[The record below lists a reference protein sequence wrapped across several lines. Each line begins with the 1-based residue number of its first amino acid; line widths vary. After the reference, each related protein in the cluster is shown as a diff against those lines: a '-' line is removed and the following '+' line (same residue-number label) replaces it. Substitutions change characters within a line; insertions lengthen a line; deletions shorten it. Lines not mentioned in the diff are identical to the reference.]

1 MICFLFFINY
11 HLPLNNRVIEELSKF
26 LFMCHI
32 YRSSDPYDIIAK
44 LNSIT
49 DNVLA
54 ETMIQDIRKI
64 DNVNSIMTLTIA
76 DDKIDDDI
84 YSSFS
89 LGNLQVGN

>member
-1 MICFLFFINY
+1 
-11 HLPLNNRVIEELSKF
+11 
-26 LFMCHI
+26 MCHI

-49 DNVLA
+49 DDVLA

-76 DDKIDDDI
+76 DDDKIDGDI

-89 LGNLQVGN
+89 LGNLRVGN